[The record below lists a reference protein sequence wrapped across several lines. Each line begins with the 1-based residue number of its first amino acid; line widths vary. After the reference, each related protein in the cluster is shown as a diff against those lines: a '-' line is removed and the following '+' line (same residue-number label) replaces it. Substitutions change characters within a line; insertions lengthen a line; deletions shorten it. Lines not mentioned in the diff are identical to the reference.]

1 MGLPEITYITEQEY
15 LTTERLA
22 TEKHEYFQGE
32 IFAMSGAS
40 KAHNEIFTNA
50 LGELIIQLKG
60 RTCRPYG
67 SDFRINIPRNTLY
80 TYPDISFFCSD
91 PQTLDAEDDTATNPT
106 VIIEILSASTRNYDQ
121 GEKFN
126 LYREIDTLKE
136 YILIDSQAIKVIKH
150 SKNEDNSW
158 LLVEYKSIE
167 DVFFIKSIDVEL
179 SLINLYD
186 NVKFV

>member
-40 KAHNEIFTNA
+40 KAHNEISVNCIY
-50 LGELIIQLKG
+50 ELKSKLKG

-80 TYPDISFFCSD
+80 TYPDISVFCSD